1 MVQSRKHITKSKTI
15 WFSVMLVVL
24 GAIMDNFSSLQ
35 SIVPEHLYGLSYVI
49 IGVIVALLRF
59 RTSQPI

>member
-1 MVQSRKHITKSKTI
+1 MVRSKKHIARSKTI
-15 WFSVMLVVL
+15 WFSVILVVL

-35 SIVPEHLYGLSYVI
+35 SLVPEHLYGLSYVI

>member
-1 MVQSRKHITKSKTI
+1 MVQSKKRIARSKTI
-15 WFSVMLVVL
+15 WFSVILVVL